1 MRYILQVF
9 PREDLAGCLLHG
21 YKHRVIDYDG
31 DVQDVSRTRFGIK
44 RLALSKIIA
53 TLDLLYQYIISDIV
67 A

>member
-31 DVQDVSRTRFGIK
+31 DVQDVSRTRFEIK
-44 RLALSKIIA
+44 RLTLFKITLIA
-53 TLDLLYQYIISDIV
+53 AFDLQY
-67 A
+67 

>member
-31 DVQDVSRTRFGIK
+31 DVQEVSRARIEIK
-44 RLALSKIIA
+44 RSTLFKILLLLSIF
-53 TLDLLYQYIISDIV
+53 DINV
-67 A
+67 LFLIF

>member
-31 DVQDVSRTRFGIK
+31 DVQDVSRDRFEIK
-44 RLALSKIIA
+44 KIDPVQNITA
-53 TLDLLYQYIISDIV
+53 AFDF
-67 A
+67 